1 MNSKRLLKLADFL
14 ETKVPNKGFNLGSW
28 KTVSECGTVACACGW
43 GCSIPSFKKAG
54 LKLESIYDWP
64 QYFMIRYKIWQDFA
78 AVSKF
83 FDISI
88 EEVEFLFLDENYP
101 KSHRSK
107 NYVAKRIRSFVKR
120 GGVPQWK

>member
-1 MNSKRLLKLADFL
+1 MNSKRLLKLANFL
-14 ETKVPNKGFNLGSW
+14 ETKVQNKGFNLKTW
-28 KTVSECGTVACACGW
+28 KTVNKCGTVACAGGW
-43 GCSIPSFKKAG
+43 ACSIPSFKKAG
-54 LKLESIYDWP
+54 LKLELYDFS
-64 QYFMIRYKIWQDFA
+64 QYFMIRYKIWEDFA

-88 EEVEFLFLDENYP
+88 EEAEFLFLNNKYP

-120 GGVPQWK
+120 GCVPQ